1 MNEMKPISN
10 FRNNLYQVAIILLLA
25 YAAFST
31 AMKDLDRLRQVAGE
45 VQSAAVTGLG
55 GLARVYSATR
65 SLTPG
70 TADTEIAQ
78 APKTSSWAEPSRVDI
93 IAAGGSVALA
103 SFDGKFAT
111 RVHSNL
117 SCPLRKR
124 ELPQAA
130 DKDLNWNVVTRAP
143 QRVEYVRQELPS
155 KHNTEIASL
164 LRREP
169 RLRAIISKLPVKVD
183 KGKWSNV
190 GEFKSLSELIDLGV
204 KAAQLENAEIE
215 RVVTSEDATRRVF
228 EFKRTTDSQG
238 DSDKDEL
245 ATHE

>member
-1 MNEMKPISN
+1 MNETKPISN
-10 FRNNLYQVAIILLLA
+10 FKNNLYQVAIILLLA

-31 AMKDLDRLRQVAGE
+31 AMKDLDRLRQVASD
-45 VQSAAVTGLG
+45 VQSATASGLG
-55 GLARVYSATR
+55 GVAKVYSATR
-65 SLTPG
+65 SLAHS
-70 TADTEIAQ
+70 TADIEIAQ
-78 APKTSSWAEPSRVDI
+78 APETTSSAEPARVDI

-103 SFDGKFAT
+103 SFDAKFAT
-111 RVHSNL
+111 RVQSKL

-130 DKDLNWNVVTRAP
+130 EKDLNWNVVARAP
-143 QRVEYVRQELPS
+143 QRMTYLRQELPS

-169 RLRAIISKLPVKVD
+169 RLRAIISKLPVKTD
-183 KGKWSNV
+183 KNKWSKV
-190 GEFKSLSELIDLGV
+190 GEFKSLGELIDLGL
-204 KAAQLENAEIE
+204 KAAQLEDAEIE
-215 RVVTSEDATRRVF
+215 TVVTNEDATRRVF
-228 EFKRTTDSQG
+228 EFKGTSDSQS

>member
-31 AMKDLDRLRQVAGE
+31 AMKDLDRLRQVAGD
-45 VQSAAVTGLG
+45 VQSATASGLG

-65 SLTPG
+65 SLAHG
-70 TADTEIAQ
+70 TADTEVAQ
-78 APKTSSWAEPSRVDI
+78 APETNSWAEPSRVDT

-103 SFDGKFAT
+103 SFDGKSAT
-111 RVHSNL
+111 RVDSKL
-117 SCPLRKR
+117 SCPLPKR

-130 DKDLNWNVVTRAP
+130 NKVLNWNVVARVP
-143 QRVEYVRQELPS
+143 QRMEHLRRERPS
-155 KHNTEIASL
+155 KHNAEIASL

-169 RLRAIISKLPVKVD
+169 RLRAFISRLPVKAE
-183 KGKWSNV
+183 KNKWSNV
-190 GEFKSLSELIDLGV
+190 GEFKSLGELIDLGV
-204 KAAQLENAEIE
+204 KAARLEDAEIE
-215 RVVTSEDATRRVF
+215 RVVTTEDATRRVF
-228 EFKRTTDSQG
+228 EFKRTSDSQS